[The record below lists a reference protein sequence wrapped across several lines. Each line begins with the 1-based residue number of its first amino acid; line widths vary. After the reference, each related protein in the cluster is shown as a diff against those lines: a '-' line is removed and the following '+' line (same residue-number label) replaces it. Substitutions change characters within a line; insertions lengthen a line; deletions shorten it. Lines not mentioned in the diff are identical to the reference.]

1 MQRILW
7 PDKGQRDDT
16 SHTMLSV
23 DIIRI
28 IQGLIFKNIYK
39 EQKVMTEIGH
49 GVLVV
54 PPSLTLRIV
63 TFSGVFC

>member
-28 IQGLIFKNIYK
+28 IQGLIFKKIYK

-49 GVLVV
+49 GVLVG

>member
-7 PDKGQRDDT
+7 PEKGQRDDT
-16 SHTMLSV
+16 SDTMVSV

-28 IQGLIFKNIYK
+28 IQGLIFRKIYK

-54 PPSLTLRIV
+54 PPSLTLRIM